1 VAGVGRLELHADH
14 GRSRTIDSD
23 ADDID
28 RRLETGE
35 VEEVK
40 VGKKRQIVGI
50 LVREF
55 LFCSKNSGTDVLSRY
70 CN

>member
-1 VAGVGRLELHADH
+1 MAGVERLELHADRGH
-14 GRSRTIDSD
+14 SRTIDSD

-40 VGKKRQIVGI
+40 VGKKRQIVSI

-55 LFCSKNSGTDVLSRY
+55 LFCSKNSGIDVLSRY